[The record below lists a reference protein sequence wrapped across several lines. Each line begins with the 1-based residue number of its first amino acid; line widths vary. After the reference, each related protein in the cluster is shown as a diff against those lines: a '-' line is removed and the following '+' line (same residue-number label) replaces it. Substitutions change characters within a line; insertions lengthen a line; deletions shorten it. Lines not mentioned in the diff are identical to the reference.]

1 MFANFILVCAALCSF
16 GYIYYTQFFKSRG
29 GDARI
34 GHAFVTYWFFQAF
47 VIVMAIMT
55 ITIGIKGGFS
65 WLDSNSMVRFFI
77 AFAGFLLT
85 IYGLFIFEDPGI
97 GLSRNIRQI
106 GSFLLVLLLLI
117 WGAAHLTNGFWGAL
131 PPSATKWL
139 TIAVFAV
146 GMLPIASKLV
156 LKQINFAKKLKERGK
171 PSSFEMGII
180 ARIDST
186 DVQKGISSLLVH
198 TAEGRHPIIREKAI
212 AKVKSRP
219 DWQEEMV
226 RLLNNGDTDV
236 FYFLSSNAVEK
247 MDIFPA
253 AINKG
258 IVAQSEMIREK
269 IRNCSH
275 RDHLRKNSFFFEI
288 NDLLKSLKPF
298 KKAGYDF
305 TPSLQALRNAFNE
318 RCKFEKPKFDVI
330 KMIEKAM

>member
-1 MFANFILVCAALCSF
+1 MFASFILACAVFCSF
-16 GYIYYTQFFKSRG
+16 GYLYYTLFFRSRG

-34 GHAFVTYWFFQAF
+34 GHAFVTYWFFLAF
-47 VIVMAIMT
+47 VIVMGIMT

-65 WLDSNSMVRFFI
+65 WLDSNNTVCGFI
-77 AFAGFLLT
+77 VLAGFLLT
-85 IYGLFIFEDPGI
+85 LYGLMIFEDPGI
-97 GLSRNIRQI
+97 GLNRKIRRI

-117 WGAAHLTNGFWGAL
+117 WGAAHLYDGFWGAL
-131 PPSATKWL
+131 PPPATKWL
-139 TIAVFAV
+139 TIAVFAI
-146 GMLPIASKLV
+146 GMVPITAQLV
-156 LKQINFAKKLKERGK
+156 LKQINFVASLRKRGELD
-171 PSSFEMGII
+171 SFQMGII
-180 ARIDST
+180 AHIDRT
-186 DVQKGISSLLVH
+186 DVQKAMSSLLVH

-226 RLLNNGDTDV
+226 RLLNDGDTDV

-253 AINKG
+253 AIHKG
-258 IVAQSEMIREK
+258 ILAQSEMIREK

-275 RDHLRKNSFFFEI
+275 RDHLRKASFFFEI

-305 TPSLQALRNAFNE
+305 TPSLQVLRNAFNE
-318 RCKFEKPKFDVI
+318 RCRFDKPKFDVV